1 MHQYETYSSRG
12 RPFLVED
19 YGSHVEIYE
28 NTAEKPLLLKTRYKK
43 LFVGR
48 GPLGKEPTG
57 NSVLIQVSGS
67 KYIHVGAIAYSFSLV
82 PGDAIKSFESKMDK
96 HNISAPLAFGK
107 THTYLL
113 LDQVAIPNELLDFK
127 EDIYQQWYFGDYVQG
142 CAKRMTP
149 WCRSQLKNTNAVT
162 RKYKIQERRKTLKA
176 KNLQT

>member
-1 MHQYETYSSRG
+1 MRQYETYSSRG

-19 YGSHVEIYE
+19 YGDHVEIYE
-28 NTAEKPLLLKTRYKK
+28 NTEEKPLLLKTRYTKI
-43 LFVGR
+43 FI
-48 GPLGKEPTG
+48 GKDPTG

-67 KYIHVGAIAYSFSLV
+67 KYIHVGAIAYSFTLV
-82 PGDAIKSFESKMDK
+82 KGDAIKTFESKMDK
-96 HNISAPLAFGK
+96 HNLSAPIAFGK

-149 WCRSQLKNTNAVT
+149 WCRSELKNTNSTT
-162 RKYKIQERRKTLKA
+162 RKYKIQEKRKTLKA
-176 KNLQT
+176 KNLKT

>member
-1 MHQYETYSSRG
+1 MRPYETYSSRG

-19 YGSHVEIYE
+19 HGSHVEIYE
-28 NTAEKPLLLKTRYKK
+28 NTEEKPLLLKTRYTK
-43 LFVGR
+43 LFVGKD
-48 GPLGKEPTG
+48 PLG

-82 PGDAIKSFESKMDK
+82 KGDFIKSYESKLGK
-96 HNISAPLAFGK
+96 RNTTAPIAFGK

-113 LDQVAIPNELLDFK
+113 LDEVAIPNELLDFK

-149 WCRSQLKNTNAVT
+149 WCRAQLKNPAAAT
-162 RKYKIQERRKTLKA
+162 RKRQIQEKRKTLKA
-176 KNLQT
+176 KYLKT